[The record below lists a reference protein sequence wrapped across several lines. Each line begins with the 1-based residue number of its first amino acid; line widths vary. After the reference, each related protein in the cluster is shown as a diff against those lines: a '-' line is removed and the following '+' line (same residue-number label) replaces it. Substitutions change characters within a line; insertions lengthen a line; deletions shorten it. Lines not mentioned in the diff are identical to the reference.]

1 MFKQYS
7 ALCQHNTGKWSCGVN
22 WGQMAAYRTHYFLF
36 ECLQICGK
44 LTTCHTDSV
53 EDRGRDVEE
62 GGERAAET
70 HNTRRTGDFCCSQA
84 FLSQNEKIT
93 WLWHAHPWTAHTQ
106 CRHNIT
112 VTGCLTHTQTPPEH
126 SDLQEPQLWHCGFKL
141 RLISEVKSTSQQ
153 SKRKSFSLFHTS
165 WGGDKVHLFRTLVNS
180 FLSSSFYP
188 YSVCFSLC
196 LFYVLLFLSVSS
208 LSSPFILLPL
218 NFLSSSSLHHLF
230 PSCDLFASFPPLFSY
245 FHHISSSPLFSSCLS
260 TCSRPPSLPTD
271 SPPSL
276 SRLITSL
283 LLASDKQLQFS
294 PAGYITRVM
303 SAALDC
309 HPLDWQ
315 SQLPLPASLLL
326 FLCACVSVQHLS
338 VYFNARHRRRSQP
351 LSINLT

>member
-93 WLWHAHPWTAHTQ
+93 WLWHAYPWTAHTQ

-180 FLSSSFYP
+180 LFSILFLLSLFFRLFILCSSLSLSFFPLFSIHSPPSQFPLLFLSSSLV
-188 YSVCFSLC
+188 S
-196 LFYVLLFLSVSS
+196 FLWLVRL
-208 LSSPFILLPL
+208 LSSPLLLFSPHFL
-218 NFLSSSSLHHLF
+218 LSTLPFLSLYLLSSSFTPHRFSSLLVSSHHF
-230 PSCDLFASFPPLFSY
+230 
-245 FHHISSSPLFSSCLS
+245 SSPRF
-260 TCSRPPSLPTD
+260 
-271 SPPSL
+271 
-276 SRLITSL
+276 
-283 LLASDKQLQFS
+283 
-294 PAGYITRVM
+294 G
-303 SAALDC
+303 
-309 HPLDWQ
+309 
-315 SQLPLPASLLL
+315 
-326 FLCACVSVQHLS
+326 
-338 VYFNARHRRRSQP
+338 
-351 LSINLT
+351 

>member
-7 ALCQHNTGKWSCGVN
+7 ALCQHNTGKWTCGVN

-53 EDRGRDVEE
+53 EDRGGDVEE

-84 FLSQNEKIT
+84 FLSQNEKIA

-180 FLSSSFYP
+180 LFSILFLLSLL
-188 YSVCFSLC
+188 SLC
-196 LFYVLLFLSVSS
+196 FPLFILCSS
-208 LSSPFILLPL
+208 LSLSFFPLFSIHSPPSQFPL
-218 NFLSSSSLHHLF
+218 NFLSSS
-230 PSCDLFASFPPLFSY
+230 PIITTFPPL
-245 FHHISSSPLFSSCLS
+245 HSSLLVSLLALVLLHSPPILLPPCLVSSLLFSSLRINS
-260 TCSRPPSLPTD
+260 YS
-271 SPPSL
+271 
-276 SRLITSL
+276 SL
-283 LLASDKQLQFS
+283 LLA
-294 PAGYITRVM
+294 I
-303 SAALDC
+303 
-309 HPLDWQ
+309 
-315 SQLPLPASLLL
+315 
-326 FLCACVSVQHLS
+326 
-338 VYFNARHRRRSQP
+338 
-351 LSINLT
+351 

>member
-7 ALCQHNTGKWSCGVN
+7 ALCQHNTGKWTCGVN
-22 WGQMAAYRTHYFLF
+22 WEQMAAYRTHYFLF

-84 FLSQNEKIT
+84 FLSQNEKIA

-180 FLSSSFYP
+180 LFSILFLLSLL
-188 YSVCFSLC
+188 SLC
-196 LFYVLLFLSVSS
+196 FPLFILCSS
-208 LSSPFILLPL
+208 LSLRF
-218 NFLSSSSLHHLF
+218 F
-230 PSCDLFASFPPLFSY
+230 PLFSIHSPPSQFPLLFSY
-245 FHHISSSPLFSSCLS
+245 YHHISSSPLFSSCLS

-338 VYFNARHRRRSQP
+338 VYLNARHRRRSQP